1 MNPTNTPFLI
11 QIVGARRRG
20 KRRTIFKAYQTWEN
34 PRSKFISSSFDVT
47 KPKEINCNKARELIS
62 AKLTSLTFSPPP
74 RLLRTESRLSRC
86 RCFLASVEF
95 HSIVADSKL
104 DWTGARLSLDPDR
117 LRSKTNSLPLS
128 VNLELYHNHLV
139 IVKRSRRRRVGVS
152 VGHDLADIKL
162 SNKVFSGALRRA
174 YRNWHELER
183 RRKEGF

>member
-1 MNPTNTPFLI
+1 M
-11 QIVGARRRG
+11 
-20 KRRTIFKAYQTWEN
+20 
-34 PRSKFISSSFDVT
+34 
-47 KPKEINCNKARELIS
+47 IS

-139 IVKRSRRRRVGVS
+139 IVKRSRRRRVDLRNHSGVFQLVMILPTS
-152 VGHDLADIKL
+152 NSPIRSSLEL
-162 SNKVFSGALRRA
+162 SDGLTATGKNLR
-174 YRNWHELER
+174 EEER
-183 RRKEGF
+183 RDFESITSSSRHLFREVDELIEAMNVLILLVIAPR